1 MQVFSHNNADHK
13 QQLSVFTDESP
24 FQFLPAFTLFNQ
36 DYFKSNLSIFFSEN
50 SQSYMPIKVW
60 GNSILKFGQI
70 QHAPI
75 KNNIELNAEEQ
86 AAFYNELISFCKSNN
101 IVGRFIQPH
110 PYSILKSIPAQSK
123 YCNFGTY
130 IVDLQN
136 QTEEEIL
143 NRFKKNYITEVKQTE
158 SRGAVCKFGFEYLN
172 DFYACYKN
180 TMLKVRKSVDDIE
193 YFKSLYQYFG
203 DSNIT
208 VGVVYENEN
217 PIGSMFVMHTK
228 YTALYTHAGTMGETK
243 LSGRMKYLIWECM
256 KRLKKNGVKKFDFV
270 GVRINSKDESLQGIF
285 NFKKGFGGDLKEGFL
300 WKMDLNPLKAKI
312 YDLTLKVRKPS
323 ETFKDIID
331 QENGN

>member
-1 MQVFSHNNADHK
+1 MQVFSHNNASHK

-36 DYFKSNLSIFFSEN
+36 DYFKSNFSIFFSEN
-50 SQSYMPIKVW
+50 FQSYMPLKLW
-60 GNSILKFGQI
+60 GNSILKFAQI

-75 KNNIELNAEEQ
+75 KNNIELNIEEQ
-86 AAFYNELISFCKSNN
+86 AAFYDELIVFCKDNN
-101 IVGRFIQPH
+101 IAGRFIQPH
-110 PYSILKSIPAQSK
+110 PYAILKSAPASSK
-123 YCNFGTY
+123 HCRFGTY

-143 NRFKKNYITEVKQTE
+143 NRFKKNYITEIKQTE
-158 SRGAVCKFGFEYLN
+158 NRGGVCKFGFEYLN
-172 DFYACYKN
+172 DFYSCYKN
-180 TMLKVRKSVDDIE
+180 TMLKAGKSVDDIA
-193 YFKSLYQYFG
+193 YFKTLYKYFG

-208 VGVVYENEN
+208 VGVVYENEK
-217 PIGSMFVMHTK
+217 PIGSLFVIHTK
-228 YTALYTHAGTMGETK
+228 YAALYTHAGTMGETK

-285 NFKKGFGGDLKEGFL
+285 NFKKGFGGELKDGVL
-300 WKMDLNPLKAKI
+300 WKMDLTPVKASVYDLILKA
-312 YDLTLKVRKPS
+312 RKPS
-323 ETFKDIID
+323 STFKDIID